1 MSGQTGVAG
10 NAKGAKV
17 GPPIE
22 DVLTTTEIVRR
33 AHETLSPEIWDYIA
47 GGAETET
54 TVWRNRKAI
63 ASLAFRAR
71 VLRNVLSIDTSATLL
86 GAKLRIPFILAPLG
100 NLEDVTPDGAAA
112 GARAAARFG
121 TLHVCSSV
129 SQPALETVA
138 AASGD
143 DRWFQL
149 YLRGDREW
157 KLEQIGRI
165 EAAGYRALVITVD
178 SAYYGIRERQVLRR
192 WVPPG
197 RVGRLA
203 DGKADFPKMV
213 DWETIDDIR
222 TMTKLPV
229 VIKGIQAGE
238 DAALA
243 LEHGVGA
250 VWLSNHGGRQLD
262 YCRGTLDVLPEV
274 AQAVGGRVPIIIDG
288 GFRRATDAVK
298 ALALGASAV
307 ALGRLYAVALGAG
320 GDAGVVRMLEIL
332 EGEMKIALGGL
343 GVAGI
348 GQLDPSYV
356 APDDAPP
363 TLSAFPLAA
372 VSL

>member
-1 MSGQTGVAG
+1 ML
-10 NAKGAKV
+10 
-17 GPPIE
+17 
-22 DVLTTTEIVRR
+22 DVLTTTEIVQL
-33 AHETLSPEIWDYIA
+33 AHETLTPEIWDFIA

-71 VLRNVLSIDTSATLL
+71 VARNVASIDTSATLL
-86 GAKLRIPFILAPLG
+86 GSALRTPFILAPCG

-129 SQPALETVA
+129 SQPSLEDVA
-138 AASGD
+138 AAGGD
-143 DRWFQL
+143 DQWFQL
-149 YLRGDREW
+149 YLRGDRDW
-157 KLEQIGRI
+157 RREQIARI

-178 SAYYGIRERQVLRR
+178 SAYYGNRERQVLRR

-197 RVGRLA
+197 RVSRLTDGR
-203 DGKADFPKMV
+203 ADFPKLV

-222 TMTKLPV
+222 AMTKLPL
-229 VIKGIQAGE
+229 VIKGIQTGE

-243 LEHGVGA
+243 LERGVA
-250 VWLSNHGGRQLD
+250 AIWISNHGGRQLD

-274 AQAVGGRVPIIIDG
+274 VQAIGSRVPIVIDG

-298 ALALGASAV
+298 ALALGARAV
-307 ALGRLYAVALGAG
+307 ALGRLYAVALGAA
-320 GDAGVVRMLEIL
+320 GDEGVVRLLEIL
-332 EGEMKIALGGL
+332 EGELKIAMGGV
-343 GVAGI
+343 GVSSVA
-348 GQLDPSYV
+348 QLDESYV

-363 TLSAFPLAA
+363 SLSAFPLAS
-372 VSL
+372 VSV